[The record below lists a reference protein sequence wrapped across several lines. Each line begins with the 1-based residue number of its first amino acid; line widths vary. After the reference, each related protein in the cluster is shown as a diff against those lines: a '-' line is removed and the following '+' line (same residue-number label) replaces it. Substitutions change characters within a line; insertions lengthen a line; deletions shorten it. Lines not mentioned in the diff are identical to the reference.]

1 MKIYLLGFM
10 GSGKTSLGKQLAR
23 RLKFDFL
30 DLDQEIEKAEGCSIQ
45 QLFAHKGEQ
54 AFRQLE
60 TEALKKISVSE
71 SSFVVSLGGGTPCF
85 NDNLTLIKTTG
96 ISIYLSVPVPI
107 LLHRLS
113 NAYTERPLLAGKSEA
128 ELKEYMTKTL
138 KEREEFYLKA
148 NYVVES
154 SNTGKELVERIVNFL
169 PK

>member
-1 MKIYLLGFM
+1 MGFM

-23 RLKFDFL
+23 RLKYDFL

-54 AFRQLE
+54 VFRQLE
-60 TEALKKISVSE
+60 TEVLKKISASE
-71 SSFVVSLGGGTPCF
+71 SSLVVSLGGGTPCF

-96 ISIYLSVPVPI
+96 TCIYLSVPAPI
-107 LLHRLS
+107 LQHRLA
-113 NAYTERPLLAGKSEA
+113 NAYTERPLLAGKSET
-128 ELKEYMTKTL
+128 ELKEYINQTL
-138 KEREEFYLKA
+138 KEREVFYLKA

-154 SNTGKELVERIVNFL
+154 SNTGKDLVERIMNFL